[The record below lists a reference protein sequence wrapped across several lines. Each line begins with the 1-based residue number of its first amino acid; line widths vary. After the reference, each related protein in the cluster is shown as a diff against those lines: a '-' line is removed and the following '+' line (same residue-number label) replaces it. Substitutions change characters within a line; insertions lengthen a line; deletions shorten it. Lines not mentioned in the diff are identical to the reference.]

1 MMECKEEWKD
11 IEGFEGLYQISTFGR
26 VKSLVGWVG
35 NKNIKKY
42 IHREKI
48 LKTKPKKNGYLV
60 VTLRYQNVIKYKSIH
75 RLVAKTFLP
84 NPNNYP
90 VVNHIDGNKTNNN
103 INNLEWCTY
112 SHNTREAIKIGL
124 MPKPNTVLKRWT
136 GKFGKEHNKSRHIYQ
151 IDKNTKKVVAEYY
164 GVPEITRKTGFC
176 ESALYAVLHHR
187 RKTTGGYIWEFADEY
202 FSKEGELI

>member
-84 NPNNYP
+84 NLNNYP

-103 INNLEWCTY
+103 I
-112 SHNTREAIKIGL
+112 II
-124 MPKPNTVLKRWT
+124 
-136 GKFGKEHNKSRHIYQ
+136 
-151 IDKNTKKVVAEYY
+151 
-164 GVPEITRKTGFC
+164 
-176 ESALYAVLHHR
+176 
-187 RKTTGGYIWEFADEY
+187 
-202 FSKEGELI
+202 